1 MVTNLDGYNK
11 QVTRFASNY
20 AKSLMD
26 AVNSAIS
33 ESASDTGLS
42 NEVMDA
48 LMGEF
53 SNLMDVQDYDFSSL
67 FYKTANGIKV
77 NANEL
82 KKLIEIQKTAFS
94 EKTKK
99 NITDQNNLI
108 NEQAK
113 YYVKDGD
120 AVKVLTTQTLRDH
133 DRKMDALRSEL
144 AQYNE
149 IMESIEKSTDLYA
162 QWQQAQS
169 SENLGARYD
178 SIVQAMIEAENAYNR
193 GETDTDEF
201 KALTRLFSSTGL
213 DTADEFRR
221 NYDFIARYFNDNRE
235 GIENFLADLQS
246 KGFGLNDVLST
257 DELAKSFGTTDTA
270 IQMILDKLHDYGYEV
285 LTVKDELDASA
296 QIMAKTDEMMQLIQQ
311 RAVATNSGDTA
322 TAIAL
327 SEQIATLT

>member
-1 MVTNLDGYNK
+1 MLEQQATRINDIISQRQAKSQQVSLDMYEQLAENTYAQIDNLVAQNEALEEQQNTVGITNTKFLELQATIESNNSAIAGMVTNLDGYNK

-33 ESASDTGLS
+33 ESSSDTGLS

-120 AVKVLTTQTLRDH
+120 AVKVLTAQTLRDH

-162 QWQQAQS
+162 QWQ
-169 SENLGARYD
+169 
-178 SIVQAMIEAENAYNR
+178 
-193 GETDTDEF
+193 
-201 KALTRLFSSTGL
+201 
-213 DTADEFRR
+213 
-221 NYDFIARYFNDNRE
+221 
-235 GIENFLADLQS
+235 
-246 KGFGLNDVLST
+246 
-257 DELAKSFGTTDTA
+257 
-270 IQMILDKLHDYGYEV
+270 
-285 LTVKDELDASA
+285 
-296 QIMAKTDEMMQLIQQ
+296 
-311 RAVATNSGDTA
+311 
-322 TAIAL
+322 
-327 SEQIATLT
+327 